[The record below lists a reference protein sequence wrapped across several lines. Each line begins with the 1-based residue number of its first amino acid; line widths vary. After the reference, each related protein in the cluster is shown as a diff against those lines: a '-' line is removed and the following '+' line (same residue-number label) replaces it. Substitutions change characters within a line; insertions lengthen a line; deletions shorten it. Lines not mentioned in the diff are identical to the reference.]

1 MNSSDWAVI
10 YTPLITELVK
20 ALLGLIFGG
29 TKRKTRIVNK
39 YTKGGKHEGTH
50 FDADN
55 YSASGKLRF

>member
-20 ALLGLIFGG
+20 ALFGLIFGKEK
-29 TKRKTRIVNK
+29 TKNRIAK
-39 YTKGGKHEGTH
+39 RYEGGKHEGTH

>member
-55 YSASGKLRF
+55 YNTDGRLRW